1 MYIIAQ
7 TLESCNNKSC
17 KISVD
22 FYFQKCSER
31 CGLQKKKQKSN
42 IYHIFNTKKQ
52 QKKSVL
58 GFGFYPPLPTSK
70 RDENIVQNPSI
81 VYIILY
87 RVLKLHSKNTLIF
100 YFKLYKELFAIS
112 SDKIGR
118 SGN

>member
-1 MYIIAQ
+1 KEE
-7 TLESCNNKSC
+7 T
-17 KISVD
+17 
-22 FYFQKCSER
+22 R
-31 CGLQKKKQKSN
+31 
-42 IYHIFNTKKQ
+42 
-52 QKKSVL
+52 
-58 GFGFYPPLPTSK
+58 
-70 RDENIVQNPSI
+70 NIVQNPSI

>member
-1 MYIIAQ
+1 MS
-7 TLESCNNKSC
+7 LKD
-17 KISVD
+17 VD
-22 FYFQKCSER
+22 F
-31 CGLQKKKQKSN
+31 KKKSKN
-42 IYHIFNTKKQ
+42 PTFITFLTHKKQ

-58 GFGFYPPLPTSK
+58 GFRVFPPPLPLYLQKEET
-70 RDENIVQNPSI
+70 RNIVQNPSI